1 MHTQYATEQ
10 HTNFAYTDIETTV
23 LVTLLSVL
31 FAIGI
36 AVF

>member
-1 MHTQYATEQ
+1 MHTQYVDDQ
-10 HTNFAYTDIETTV
+10 HTGFAYSDIETTV
-23 LVTLLSVL
+23 LIVILSVL

>member
-1 MHTQYATEQ
+1 MHTQYANEN
-10 HTNFAYTDIETTV
+10 HTDFVYTDIETTV
-23 LVTLLSVL
+23 IITILAVL

>member
-1 MHTQYATEQ
+1 MHTQYATKQ
-10 HTNFAYTDIETTV
+10 HTGYDYTDEVTV

>member
-1 MHTQYATEQ
+1 MHTQYTDD
-10 HTNFAYTDIETTV
+10 HTTGFAYTDIETTV

-36 AVF
+36 VIF